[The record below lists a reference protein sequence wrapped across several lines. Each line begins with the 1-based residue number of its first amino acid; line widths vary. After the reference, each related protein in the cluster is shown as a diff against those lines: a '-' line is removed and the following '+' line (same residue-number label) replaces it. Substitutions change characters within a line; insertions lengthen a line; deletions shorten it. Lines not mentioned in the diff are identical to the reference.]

1 MKPAED
7 ELDARIQ
14 RLLADPEY
22 TGHPLREALD
32 ALWQR
37 SHNQMARI
45 ERITYISDAY
55 QAMARERELTINE
68 RFERQLKR
76 IGKVARISDRY
87 QEMMRDLNE
96 ALREASHRDP
106 LTGLYNR
113 RMVMERLREETAMVA
128 AGGDPYAIA
137 MIDVDH
143 FKSVNDRFGHEV
155 GDRVLVEMAQALVS
169 RLKGDELCARWGGEE
184 FVLILPATSLEEA
197 RRVLQAVQEHV
208 RQVPLVVA
216 EQELWLTLSIGVAQY
231 QPGENFSAAIDRADQ
246 ALYRAKQMGRDRV
259 YADDGAVR

>member
-1 MKPAED
+1 MKADEE

-14 RLLADPEY
+14 RLLADPAY
-22 TGHPLREALD
+22 LDHPLREALD

-37 SHNQMARI
+37 SHSQMARI

-55 QAMARERELTINE
+55 QAMARERELSINE

-113 RMVMERLREETAMVA
+113 RMVMERLREETAMVV
-128 AGGDPYAIA
+128 AGGSPYAIA

-143 FKSVNDRFGHEV
+143 FKRVNDQFGHEV
-155 GDRVLVEMAQALVS
+155 GDRVLVEMAQALAS
-169 RLKGDELCARWGGEE
+169 RLQGDELCARWGGEE
-184 FVLILPATSLEEA
+184 FMLILPNTGIERA
-197 RRVLQAVQEHV
+197 RQVVENLQVHV
-208 RQVPLVVA
+208 RQVPLVIA
-216 EQELWLTLSIGVAQY
+216 EQQLWLTVSVGVALY
-231 QPGENFSAAIDRADQ
+231 QPGENFSAAIDRADR
-246 ALYRAKQMGRDRV
+246 ALYRAKQLGRDRV
-259 YADDGAVR
+259 YADDGAAG

>member
-1 MKPAED
+1 MKSDED

-14 RLLADPEY
+14 RLLADPQY
-22 TGHPLREALD
+22 QGHPLREALD
-32 ALWQR
+32 GLWQR
-37 SHNQMARI
+37 SHQQMARI

-55 QAMARERELTINE
+55 QAMARERELSINE

-128 AGGDPYAIA
+128 AGGSAYAIA

-143 FKSVNDRFGHEV
+143 FKSVNDRYGHEA
-155 GDRVLVEMAQALVS
+155 GDRVLVEIAQALAA

-184 FVLILPATSLEEA
+184 FVLILPATTLEDA
-197 RRVLQAVQEHV
+197 RTLAENLRSHL
-208 RQVPLVVA
+208 RTVPLPIA
-216 EQELWLTLSIGVAQY
+216 DQSLWLTISVGVAHY
-231 QPGENFSAAIDRADQ
+231 EPGENFSAAIDRADR
-246 ALYRAKQMGRDRV
+246 ALYRAKQLGRDRV
-259 YADDGAVR
+259 EIDDGALG

>member
-1 MKPAED
+1 MRPNED
-7 ELDARIQ
+7 ELDTRIQ

-22 TGHPLREALD
+22 GEHPLREALE

-55 QAMARERELTINE
+55 QAMARERELSINE

-128 AGGDPYAIA
+128 AGGATYAIA

-143 FKSVNDRFGHEV
+143 FKSVNDRYGHEV
-155 GDRVLVEMAQALVS
+155 GDRVLVEMAQALAA

-184 FVLILPATSLEEA
+184 FVLILPGMTLREA
-197 RRVLQAVQEHV
+197 SALAEGVQQHL
-208 RQVPLVVA
+208 RSVPLVVA
-216 EQELWLTLSIGVAQY
+216 DQELWLTISIGVSQY
-231 QPGENFSAAIDRADQ
+231 MAGENFSAAIDRADR
-246 ALYRAKQMGRDRV
+246 ALYRAKQLGRDRV
-259 YADDGAVR
+259 HADDGSGG